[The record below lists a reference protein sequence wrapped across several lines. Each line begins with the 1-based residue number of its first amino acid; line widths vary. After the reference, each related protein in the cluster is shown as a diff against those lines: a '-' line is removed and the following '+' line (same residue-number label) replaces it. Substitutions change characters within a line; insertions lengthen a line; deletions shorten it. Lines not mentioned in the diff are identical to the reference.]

1 MSVHRELEQ
10 DLIGVLDDAVASC
23 ADGECRDLDWDDI
36 VHVSDFHVAEAER
49 CQAKVAMLDDE
60 FEPHIF
66 NTFKTIALRSMQY
79 VDRETSPTAAV
90 SMYMRAERN
99 NGAANDWIGTYLR
112 SAGAAE
118 RVQAASRAVTW
129 LARTIDV
136 LETDDVSHMKCS
148 QKVEWRFPGKGLRLN
163 GKVDLVAGAA
173 SARVP
178 HIVIPSRTS
187 AHEARVAFLALL
199 WTLTNRS
206 APEHVVVLTHATGV
220 RSRVAPEDLFQLGM
234 EGARLAALAL
244 VQQGRGPEGL
254 SRTASF
260 FTCRDCDW
268 RDDCAEWS
276 AHRALPPV
284 RGGIRLVS
292 P

>member
-10 DLIGVLDDAVASC
+10 ELIDVLDDVVASC
-23 ADGECRDLDWDDI
+23 VDGECRDLDWDDI
-36 VHVSDFHVAEAER
+36 VHVSDFHVAEAQR
-49 CQAKVAMLDDE
+49 CQAKVAMPDE
-60 FEPHIF
+60 GFEPHIF

-90 SMYMRAERN
+90 SMYMRAERT

-118 RVQAASRAVTW
+118 RVQTASRAVTW

-136 LETDDVSHMKCS
+136 LETDDVSHMRWS

-163 GKVDLVAGAA
+163 GKVDLVTGSA

-178 HIVIPSRTS
+178 HIVIPSRS
-187 AHEARVAFLALL
+187 AAHEARVAFLALL
-199 WTLTNRS
+199 WALTNRS
-206 APEHVVVLTHATGV
+206 VPEHVVVLTHATGV
-220 RSRVAPEDLFQLGM
+220 RSRVAPEDLFHLGI

-244 VQQGRGPEGL
+244 AQQGRGPDGL
-254 SRTASF
+254 SRTPSF
-260 FTCRDCDW
+260 FTCQECDW
-268 RDDCAEWS
+268 SNDCAEWS
-276 AHRALPPV
+276 AHQAAPPV